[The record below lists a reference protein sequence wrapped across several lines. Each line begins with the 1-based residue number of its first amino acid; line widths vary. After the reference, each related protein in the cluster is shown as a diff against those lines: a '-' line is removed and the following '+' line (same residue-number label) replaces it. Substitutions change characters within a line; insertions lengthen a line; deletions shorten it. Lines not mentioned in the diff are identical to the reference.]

1 MTNIDKLAEIFP
13 QCITESQDDN
23 GKLIRAID
31 FELLRQILSDEL
43 VAGREAYVFDFVGK
57 KRATSE
63 AYKPIRKTLRPIV
76 DRSRDFD
83 TTKNIYIEGDNLDVL
98 KLLQESYL
106 HKVKLIYID
115 PPYNT
120 GNDFIYR
127 DDFTQDADDFDDES
141 QTVDADGN
149 RILNRESR
157 GRFHSDWC
165 AMIYS
170 RLLLAKHFLR
180 DDGVIFISID
190 DHEQANLKKMCDEI
204 FGEKNYFALLT
215 RHSMHTVR
223 NSSKDFNKNSDFI
236 LVYAKDK
243 ERLTSKKNFRIRE
256 KIDKSADYKF
266 NDNDGRG
273 FYKLD
278 PIYARNYAKPYTF
291 TFQNGIVWSAPEGS
305 FPRYSQ
311 ETLSKMERTNRLD
324 FNGKFPRAKRYLN
337 EVQEGQP
344 PDTILKEE
352 QVGFNSDGTKV
363 LAQILG
369 SDKVFSQPK
378 PVKLIKYLIEILPGN
393 EDAIVMDFFS
403 GSATT
408 AHAVMELNAQDG
420 GNRQFIMIQLPE
432 STPENSEARRAGY
445 NTICDIGEE
454 RIRRAGDKLKF
465 DNPELD
471 VGFRV
476 FKVDSSN
483 FIDMP
488 GVWTQEILPDF
499 VENIKPDRNAL
510 DLLFGYLLET
520 GATIDDTLTIETLD
534 GHDVLNYGD
543 KILACFDKNL
553 PEKFFRKLAKR
564 KPDKILFRDASFASS
579 AVKIN
584 ALAYF
589 RYIAPDTVVKVL

>member
-83 TTKNIYIEGDNLDVL
+83 TTKNIYIEGDNLDAL
-98 KLLQESYL
+98 KILQESYL